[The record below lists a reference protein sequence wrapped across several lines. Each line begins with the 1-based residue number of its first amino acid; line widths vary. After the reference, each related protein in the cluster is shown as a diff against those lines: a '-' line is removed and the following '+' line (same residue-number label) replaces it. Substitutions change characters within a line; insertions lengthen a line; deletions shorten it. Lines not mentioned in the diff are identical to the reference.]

1 MILTARKHNPIPPRA
16 MTYTPKAGD
25 PPAANIH
32 FLQIYS
38 QSLDGG
44 PVTYHVDNN
53 GLANTPFY
61 DQVPGTPVQRPRNG
75 TAWFEDEPFECEN
88 NVTCSLE
95 GKEDHFAEFQFGVYV
110 TVDNF
115 DAVNNVHRVSVYAGK
130 QWGYSYGTLDLPEPS
145 GMFLTGAGLLA
156 VLARKRF
163 NGSTKFC
170 LFARRFQARCDR
182 ARLRTRT
189 ATEE

>member
-1 MILTARKHNPIPPRA
+1 MDPYYAWVVNSPDVTAPDGSTLNVDRENLDVGGAVFA

-38 QSLDGG
+38 ESQDGG
-44 PVTYHVDNN
+44 PLTYHVDNN

-61 DQVPGTPVQRPRNG
+61 DQVPGTPVQRPANG

-95 GKEDHFAEFQFGVYV
+95 GKEDHFAEFQFGVYL
-110 TVDNF
+110 TTDSF
-115 DAVNNVHRVSVYAGK
+115 DALTNTHKVSVYAGESV
-130 QWGYSYGTLDLPEPS
+130 GLFLRNPRLAGTRRYRVHR
-145 GMFLTGAGLLA
+145 GRAAAYAGPNSSTLA
-156 VLARKRF
+156 
-163 NGSTKFC
+163 
-170 LFARRFQARCDR
+170 
-182 ARLRTRT
+182 
-189 ATEE
+189 